1 MFKKQFSGFF
11 KGLLS
16 SFNEPSSQEKIKRE
30 REGKKKEGWGGG
42 VLVDLAIWQYGLGNL

>member
-11 KGLLS
+11 KGLFS

-30 REGKKKEGWGGG
+30 REGKKRGGGGG
-42 VLVDLAIWQYGLGNL
+42 VALCDMVLWGGKV